1 MGVKSMIS
9 RRRFLGGMC
18 AGAILRPGLG
28 SSFQTVALRTHE
40 WFGDQLEEFKFPA
53 EWRVSV
59 QHMKGHLA
67 PVLSA
72 SELAHSVRHPVGTK
86 PLREIAAGKTTVA
99 IGFDDLT
106 RPTPTYEIVPRV
118 INELRLAGIRDE
130 NILFV
135 TAYGAHYQMNGLEVA
150 KKLGEEAVRQHP
162 WINHNIW
169 ENLVDLG
176 TTRAGNQV
184 LINTYYHKAD
194 VKITLSGLKAHG
206 TPGYGGGPKMV
217 LPGLAGMKSI
227 RYMHEE
233 IRRAPRPE
241 KGPDGIPIFRVWENE
256 QRQDMIEAA
265 RRVGVDFSVQIV
277 YNQDRR
283 PVQVV
288 AGDIVEAHHRAA
300 RYAVNHLATEYARN
314 ADIVVVNAYPKG
326 AQLHEHFD
334 WGARGLKDGGSIVV
348 INQNPMGEFAW
359 HYLDEERFN
368 HGQSYFAQRAAR
380 KRRFPQ
386 ARQVLLYSQ
395 YLQARELDNPYFPPE
410 VVGLRSWD
418 EVLARLTREHR
429 GDIEVAIYP
438 YAGIQHGP
446 ARLDLPDED
455 LPTV

>member
-1 MGVKSMIS
+1 MIS
-9 RRRFLGGMC
+9 RRRFLSGVG
-18 AGAILRPGLG
+18 AGAMVRPALG
-28 SSFQTVALRTHE
+28 SSFQSVRLRTHE
-40 WFGDQLEEFKFPA
+40 WFGDRLEEFKFPA
-53 EWRVSV
+53 NWRISV

-67 PVLSA
+67 PVLA
-72 SELAHSVRHPVGTK
+72 PSEIKRSVHNAVGTK

-99 IGFDDLT
+99 IAFDDLT
-106 RPTPTYEIVPRV
+106 RPTPTYEIVPHV
-118 INELRLAGIRDE
+118 ISELRAAGIRDE

-135 TAYGAHYQMNGLEVA
+135 TGYGCHYQMNGMEVA
-150 KKLGEEAVRQHP
+150 KKLGDETVRRHP

-169 ENLVDLG
+169 ENLADLG
-176 TTRAGNQV
+176 TTTAGNQI

-206 TPGYGGGPKMV
+206 TPGYGGGPKMI
-217 LPGLAGMKSI
+217 LPGVAGMKSI

-233 IRRAPRPE
+233 MRRAPRPE
-241 KGPDGIPIFRVWENE
+241 KSPDGIPIFRMWENE

-283 PVQVV
+283 PVHVV

-326 AQLHEHFD
+326 SQLHEHFG
-334 WGARGLKDGGSIVV
+334 WGARGLKDGGSIAV

-359 HYLDEERFN
+359 HYLDEAKFN
-368 HGQSYFAQRAAR
+368 KGSSYFAQRAAR

-395 YLQARELDNPYFPPE
+395 YLQKRELDNPYFPPE
-410 VVGLRSWD
+410 AVGLRSWD
-418 EVLARLTREHR
+418 EVLERLTREHR
-429 GDIEVAIYP
+429 GDVEVAVYP
-438 YAGIQHGP
+438 YVGIQHGI
-446 ARLDLPDED
+446 ARLDLPEENA
-455 LPTV
+455 

>member
-1 MGVKSMIS
+1 MIS

-18 AGAILRPGLG
+18 AGAVVRPAAG
-28 SSFQTVALRTHE
+28 STFQTVALRTHE
-40 WFGDQLEEFKFPA
+40 WFGDQLEEFRFPA
-53 EWRVSV
+53 PWRISV
-59 QHMKGHLA
+59 QHMQGYQA
-67 PVLSA
+67 PALSA
-72 SELAHSVRHPVGTK
+72 DEIVRAVQTPLGTK

-106 RPTPTYEIVPRV
+106 RPTPTYEVVPHV
-118 INELRLAGIRDE
+118 LAELRSAGIRDE

-135 TAYGAHYQMNGLEVA
+135 TAYGAHYPMNGLEVS
-150 KKLGEEAVRQHP
+150 KKLGAETVRRHP

-169 ENLVDLG
+169 ENLVELG
-176 TTRAGNQV
+176 GTRAGN
-184 LINTYYHKAD
+184 LILVNTYFYKAE

-206 TPGYGGGPKMV
+206 TPGYGGGPKAV

-227 RYMHEE
+227 RFMHEE
-233 IRRAPRPE
+233 IGRAARPE

-256 QRQDMIEAA
+256 QRQDMIEGA

-283 PVQVV
+283 AVRVV
-288 AGDIVEAHHRAA
+288 AGDVVEAHHRAT
-300 RYAVNHLATEYARN
+300 RFAVRHLATEYARD

-326 AQLHEHFD
+326 SQLHEHFD

-359 HYLDEERFN
+359 HYLDEARFN
-368 HGQSYFAQRAAR
+368 QGRSYFEQRAAR

-410 VVGLRSWD
+410 AVGLRSWE
-418 EVLARLTREHR
+418 EVLERLTREHR
-429 GDIEVAIYP
+429 GGVEVAVYP
-438 YAGIQHGP
+438 YAGIQHGI
-446 ARLDLPDED
+446 ARLDLPDENS
-455 LPTV
+455 